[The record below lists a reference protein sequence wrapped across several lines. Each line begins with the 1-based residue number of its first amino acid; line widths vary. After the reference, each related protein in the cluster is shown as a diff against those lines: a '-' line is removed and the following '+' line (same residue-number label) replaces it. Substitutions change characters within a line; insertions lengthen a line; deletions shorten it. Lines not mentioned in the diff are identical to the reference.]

1 MSSSAKVLKNTA
13 KYKVRSKIMGWM
25 NEAMKIE
32 IGRMLQEG
40 VSDEGI
46 QAVVED
52 WKRQVSINPYAT
64 YAAFVE
70 YGLPLIDQSKVVE
83 GSIIKDGKVIQV
95 RGE

>member
-1 MSSSAKVLKNTA
+1 
-13 KYKVRSKIMGWM
+13 MGWM

-52 WKRQVSINPYAT
+52 WKRQVAINPFTAYG
-64 YAAFVE
+64 AFVE
-70 YGLPLIDQSKVVE
+70 YGLPPIDQSKVVE
-83 GSIIKDGKVIQV
+83 GSIVKDK
-95 RGE
+95 